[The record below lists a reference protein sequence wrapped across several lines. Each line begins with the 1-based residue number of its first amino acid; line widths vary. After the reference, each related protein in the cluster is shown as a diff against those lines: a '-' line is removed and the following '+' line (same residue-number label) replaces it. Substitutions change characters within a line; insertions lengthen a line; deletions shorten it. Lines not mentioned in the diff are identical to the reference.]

1 MNPEELWEEF
11 ERQLADEVKHG
22 EGDHLVV
29 TVRRTPGVP
38 TSDEDRT
45 HYYVQFAVTED
56 EGLWMEAASNTF
68 LDEGERLGPEA
79 MAALDRLG
87 WHPPGGHAG
96 REEPIGERSPNH
108 FCHYR
113 APVSAKAI
121 TEAVHLA
128 CRTLHE
134 VYGAETPAFLHYIP
148 AGEGDTGP
156 LDTGDVGTS

>member
-1 MNPEELWEEF
+1 MKPEESWNEF
-11 ERQLADEVKHG
+11 ERQLVDELKHG
-22 EGDHLVV
+22 EADHLVV
-29 TVRRTPGVP
+29 TVRRTRGVP
-38 TSDEDRT
+38 TSDEDLTR
-45 HYYVQFAVTED
+45 YYVQFAVTDD
-56 EGLWMEAASNTF
+56 EGLWVEAASNTF

-87 WHPPGGHAG
+87 WHPPSGDAG
-96 REEPIGERSPNH
+96 REEPIGEHSPNH
-108 FCHYR
+108 FRHYR
-113 APVSAKAI
+113 APVSVEVI

-148 AGEGDTGP
+148 AGERDLVP